1 MTFEWIFFYILFIYY
16 IGLNSELLDIVLCP
30 SRISGPVRYHGN
42 LMEKLVTIVNLSCQP
57 GM

>member
-1 MTFEWIFFYILFIYY
+1 MDFFYILFIYY